1 MIKRQEMSVYRSY
14 KKPLLTTRHLSQ
26 RKKFFNFYQKF
37 NFNQWKKVY
46 FSDESR
52 FTLEGPDG
60 NRTFISDKAH
70 KNQPEN
76 YQSISKFGGGSLMV
90 WGFITFDGV
99 GKLIKTSNRMNSDEY
114 KSILNNGLISF
125 LAEKNIDPIEIIFQ
139 HDNASCHKTKKITE
153 HLHFN
158 QLKTLFWPPNSPDL
172 NPIENIWDYLN
183 KQVRKHKKI
192 FLNENEL
199 WEVIQEKWYSIPA
212 EIVSKHF
219 ISMTKRLQVLKR
231 NNFETIN
238 Y

>member
-1 MIKRQEMSVYRSY
+1 MSVYRSC
-14 KKPLLTTRHLSQ
+14 KKLLLTSRHLSQ
-26 RKKFFNFYQKF
+26 RKKFFNFYQKIH
-37 NFNQWKKVY
+37 FNQQKKVN

-52 FTLEGPDG
+52 FTLEDPDG
-60 NRTFISDKAH
+60 NRTFISEKTY

-76 YQSISKFGGGSLMV
+76 CQSILKFGGGSLMV
-90 WGFITFDGV
+90 WGFITFNGV
-99 GKLIKTSNRMNSDEY
+99 GKLIKISNRINSDEY

-125 LAEKNIDPIEIIFQ
+125 LAEKNIDSNEIIFQ
-139 HDNASCHKTKKITE
+139 HDNASSQKTRKITE

-158 QLKTLFWPPNSPDL
+158 QLKTLFWPPNNPDL

-199 WEVIQEKWYSIPA
+199 WEVIQEKRYSIPV
-212 EIVSKHF
+212 EIVRNHF
-219 ISMTKRLQVLKR
+219 ISMTKILQVLKR